1 MQDVRR
7 LAEWT
12 RVTWAWIE
20 EHSPARVYPG
30 VCRVYRSHVLTVT
43 GDWDRAEELAAQAVK
58 DLAGLNVFVQAEAH
72 YLLGELRRMQGR
84 LDEAEKSYGKA
95 RSLGRDPQP
104 GRALLDLARG
114 RVADA
119 NVALTAALATAQA
132 PLERA
137 RLAQAKFEVAL
148 CGRRSRGR
156 S

>member
-1 MQDVRR
+1 MGRRGHSDV
-7 LAEWT
+7 T
-12 RVTWAWIE
+12 
-20 EHSPARVYPG
+20 P
-30 VCRVYRSHVLTVT
+30 
-43 GDWDRAEELAAQAVK
+43 K
-58 DLAGLNVFVQAEAH
+58 
-72 YLLGELRRMQGR
+72 
-84 LDEAEKSYGKA
+84 
-95 RSLGRDPQP
+95 P